1 MNLNNFVVLPSKP
14 KSMKLN
20 VRNLQE
26 LRMETVQLDQHA
38 KEMESRLEELR
49 QHMNQEK
56 EEREPVSDMGTFKT
70 LCEQQPTCGVN
81 VPFDTSDN
89 VRGKGMRV
97 YVAKVEYYLC
107 YAHDEQLK
115 ESLPM
120 ENIPK
125 AEQKQ
130 VIAEPAAKVHGT
142 NRKLNLR
149 GKVCGQ
155 CEVQL
160 AGLMCAECGEDYCVG
175 CFVRFHQ
182 KGALKRHRMVPVQAE
197 LQTPV
202 STRDVLGRLQQQV
215 SGEENQHTQGASHK
229 STDES
234 EATEKR
240 SAPRSLQPMSDNQM
254 HHTQPQVLFVN
265 DGVDVED
272 EEAAEEED
280 SSLLRGG
287 FDEEES
293 ARSFQEALKEW
304 RERGQRPVSVMETQT
319 EKGSQQLIH
328 VEFKE
333 DTLSYMEKLLLK
345 KHRSLPLKLLLLRV
359 TLQTDDR
366 NVNIIETTENEPDK
380 ADIILRGTENEADVI
395 VALPAER
402 MELHKYFTSLFM
414 IALAEDAGKADS
426 PAESCLSIVELDEK
440 MAGDATLY
448 RSFGVK
454 QGNES
459 KMFAAVGNGGDF
471 GYSVLPFTPCFSEM
485 TKGSVGECNSDI
497 KINSSPEMWP
507 PSQEAE
513 QSSSS
518 LPRSES
524 FSPLQT
530 RLQRSQHLSTASESF
545 LSNSRI
551 GGQKVELSDSPKP
564 SPRTRSSAAQQDKS
578 SELLPTSSPSLPKT
592 KLNQTLPGFEDHIS
606 TGSLSPGGI
615 PSVRSSRCHSPA
627 FLISKQSPK
636 PPDSPSPRSRSV
648 SSPVNPVQ
656 SRPAHSTPVSEP
668 KLAQLS
674 PERAI
679 TSPSAAV
686 PSLKLSLRE
695 SSQSGLVSDRS
706 ISTMPIYDSF
716 SSSMPR
722 VESSHSEGHRS
733 PPASKWLKGSRRSPK
748 TTMFSL
754 QLNMSDSE
762 EEMTGEDACL
772 VPSEEDSSDEELRRI
787 TDAEEQ
793 KNGFPSSRPTTTPP
807 AEPHFTFTNL
817 SKSENDNT
825 EPDLFTG
832 SSQAI
837 HSVAQ
842 RQDIQPGQYQ
852 DLEGILT
859 LGLDPGVLQPSPAPA
874 QSSREEQNH
883 TGSSLVNQLGACHFE
898 EAPDIFV
905 RSTPETA
912 IHSVAQRQDIQPGQ
926 YQDLEGILTLGL
938 DPGVLQPSPAPAQS
952 SREEQN
958 HTGSSLG
965 TISRCSPISSRPLSA
980 GTRRPLSRAAEEI
993 MEVQSVEQLD
1003 LQDSDEDEEDCLAL
1017 ACLEEE
1023 FRHMST
1029 TPLDEG
1035 EDSICRDCN
1044 YTNEGF

>member
-20 VRNLQE
+20 VRNLRE

-38 KEMESRLEELR
+38 KEMERRLEELR

-56 EEREPVSDMGTFKT
+56 EEREKMGASHWRSAQPGVQSVKTNKENAPHGVRLSPGKMKIRVLKDEPVPAVQ
-70 LCEQQPTCGVN
+70 E
-81 VPFDTSDN
+81 
-89 VRGKGMRV
+89 
-97 YVAKVEYYLC
+97 
-107 YAHDEQLK
+107 
-115 ESLPM
+115 
-120 ENIPK
+120 
-125 AEQKQ
+125 Q
-130 VIAEPAAKVHGT
+130 VIAERAAKVHGT
-142 NRKLNLR
+142 NRKLNLK

-202 STRDVLGRLQQQV
+202 STRDVLGLLQQQV
-215 SGEENQHTQGASHK
+215 SGKENQQGASPK
-229 STDES
+229 SADES

-240 SAPRSLQPMSDNQM
+240 SAPRSLWPISENQI

-272 EEAAEEED
+272 EEAGEEED

-293 ARSFQEALKEW
+293 ARSFQEARKEW

-319 EKGSQQLIH
+319 EKGSQPLIY

-345 KHRSLPLKLLLLRV
+345 KHRRGQIEEFQPRSVVQRQPEPPTPPPTETEELSRKL
-359 TLQTDDR
+359 T
-366 NVNIIETTENEPDK
+366 
-380 ADIILRGTENEADVI
+380 
-395 VALPAER
+395 AER
-402 MELHKYFTSLFM
+402 MELHKYFTSLFT
-414 IALAEDAGKADS
+414 IAPADDAVSSSDNHCFYHFNFSRRWLETLHCTDPLESSREMRAKCKKHKIKA
-426 PAESCLSIVELDEK
+426 K
-440 MAGDATLY
+440 MRLFE
-448 RSFGVK
+448 RKRQKSS
-454 QGNES
+454 Q
-459 KMFAAVGNGGDF
+459 FAAVGNEDLSEGGDF
-471 GYSVLPFTPCFSEM
+471 GYLVLPSTPSFSEM
-485 TKGSVGECNSDI
+485 TKESFSECNSDT

-507 PSQEAE
+507 PFQEAT

-530 RLQRSQHLSTASESF
+530 RLQRSQHLSTTSEPF
-545 LSNSRI
+545 LLNSQT

-564 SPRTRSSAAQQDKS
+564 SPRTRSSSAEQDKP

-592 KLNQTLPGFEDHIS
+592 KLNQTLLGFEDHIS
-606 TGSLSPGGI
+606 TVSPSPGRV
-615 PSVRSSRCHSPA
+615 PSVRSSQSHSPA

-636 PPDSPSPRSRSV
+636 PPDSPSPRSRSA
-648 SSPVNPVQ
+648 SSPVNPIQ
-656 SRPAHSTPVSEP
+656 SIPAHSTPDSKP

-674 PERAI
+674 SEFAI

-686 PSLKLSLRE
+686 PSLKPSPRE
-695 SSQSGLVSDRS
+695 SSQSALVSDRS
-706 ISTMPIYDSF
+706 TSAMPTYDSIR
-716 SSSMPR
+716 SSTPR
-722 VESSHSEGHRS
+722 AESSHTDGHRS
-733 PPASKWLKGSRRSPK
+733 PPASKWLKASRRSPK
-748 TTMFSL
+748 TTVLSL
-754 QLNMSDSE
+754 QLSMSDSE

-793 KNGFPSSRPTTTPP
+793 KNGFPSLCPTTTPL
-807 AEPHFTFTNL
+807 ADPHFTFTNL
-817 SKSENDNT
+817 TKSEHDNI
-825 EPDLFTG
+825 ESDLFTG

-842 RQDIQPGQYQ
+842 RQDIQSGQYQ

-874 QSSREEQNH
+874 QTSREEQNH
-883 TGSSLVNQLGACHFE
+883 TGSLLGQESWRSSSSLQHHAEGELVTALMNAQ
-898 EAPDIFV
+898 PIN
-905 RSTPETA
+905 STPRPFTPCRGRM
-912 IHSVAQRQDIQPGQ
+912 SSQR
-926 YQDLEGILTLGL
+926 LCF
-938 DPGVLQPSPAPAQS
+938 S
-952 SREEQN
+952 
-958 HTGSSLG
+958 G

-980 GTRRPLSRAAEEI
+980 GTHSPDPSNWPLSRAALEI
-993 MEVQSVEQLD
+993 MEVQTVEQLD
-1003 LQDSDEDEEDCLAL
+1003 LQDSDEDEEDFLAL

-1023 FRHMST
+1023 FRNMST
-1029 TPLDEG
+1029 TQLNEG
-1035 EDSICRDCN
+1035 EDGHIPVD
-1044 YTNEGF
+1044 